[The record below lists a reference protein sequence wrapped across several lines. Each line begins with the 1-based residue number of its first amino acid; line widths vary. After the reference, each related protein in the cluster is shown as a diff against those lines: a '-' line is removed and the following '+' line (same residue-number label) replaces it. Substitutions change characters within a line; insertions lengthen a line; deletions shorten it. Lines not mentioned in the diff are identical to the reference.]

1 MVSGVG
7 WPQYNSS
14 CRTLST
20 SSSPMSGPGGKGD
33 SNIQGSVRTIG
44 GDGSPPGQPPAI
56 LHGPRSRRRPS
67 YHDHLRS
74 RQVRD
79 GAKDVRR
86 VLPSPPQRHLRKG
99 ALQPPQPTDRRDSR
113 AVYNRSVRTHRVMQ
127 LPEDSG
133 TNYNATG

>member
-44 GDGSPPGQPPAI
+44 GDGSPPGQHPAI

-67 YHDHLRS
+67 Y
-74 RQVRD
+74 
-79 GAKDVRR
+79 
-86 VLPSPPQRHLRKG
+86 
-99 ALQPPQPTDRRDSR
+99 DS
-113 AVYNRSVRTHRVMQ
+113 NIQGSVRTIGGDGSPPGQ
-127 LPEDSG
+127 LYCMGPEAGDVL
-133 TNYNATG
+133 ATTTISDADRAKYETVS